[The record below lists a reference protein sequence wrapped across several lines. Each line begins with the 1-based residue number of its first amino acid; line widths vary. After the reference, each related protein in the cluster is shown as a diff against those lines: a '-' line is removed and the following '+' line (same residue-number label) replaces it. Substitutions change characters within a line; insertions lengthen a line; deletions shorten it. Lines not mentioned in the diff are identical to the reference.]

1 MSTDKEADILA
12 AWRTNAKPWIH
23 AVEQAGIRG
32 ANSLTSQAIL
42 AAIRDHAPA
51 GGAILDAG
59 CGEGWLVREL
69 DRQGYRATGTDA
81 VRALVDHARKMGS
94 GQFHTLSYDQLAS
107 AGLGRFDCVVSN
119 FALLGD
125 TSVSDFFDALPA
137 LLMQEGRCLIQTLHP
152 VACFTGGDY
161 RDGWKPGT
169 WAGLPG
175 EFEAP
180 APWYFR
186 TLAGWIKAFTAGG
199 MKLTEI
205 REPSAQGESPQSII
219 FVAENN
225 HQAP

>member
-1 MSTDKEADILA
+1 MSPDKEADILA

-42 AAIRDHAPA
+42 AAVRDHAPA

-69 DRQGYRATGTDA
+69 DRQGYLATGTDA
-81 VRALVDHARKMGS
+81 VPALIDHARQTGS

-107 AGLGRFDCVVSN
+107 ACLGRFDCVVSN

-137 LLMQEGRCLIQTLHP
+137 LLVPEGRCLIQTLHP

-175 EFEAP
+175 DFEAP

-186 TLAGWIKAFTAGG
+186 TLGGWIRLFKTAG
-199 MKLTEI
+199 LVLHEL
-205 REPSAQGESPQSII
+205 REPALENQPPQSAL
-219 FVAENN
+219 FVLAK
-225 HQAP
+225 PPS